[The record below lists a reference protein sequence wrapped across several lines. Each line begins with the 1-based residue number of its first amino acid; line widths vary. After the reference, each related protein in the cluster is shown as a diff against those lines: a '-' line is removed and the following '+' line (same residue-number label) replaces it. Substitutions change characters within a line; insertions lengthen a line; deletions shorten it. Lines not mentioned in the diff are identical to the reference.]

1 MTRTLGGRFRR
12 EPFRADVNELSAK
25 GIRFPFI
32 GRGQPALRFS
42 EEMDTAKAAQRLGQT
57 MVDRFIRQ
65 DRGHHAEVVA
75 IVEWVDDEDVSPLAT
90 KYSAVVNTYRSD
102 A

>member
-1 MTRTLGGRFRR
+1 MA
-12 EPFRADVNELSAK
+12 E
-25 GIRFPFI
+25 
-32 GRGQPALRFS
+32 
-42 EEMDTAKAAQRLGQT
+42 
-57 MVDRFIRQ
+57 RFIRQ

-102 A
+102 T